1 MANPNDDDGSLRF
14 RITQLEDMIDDTRTA
29 AHIALAQVNALVDVG
44 QGATHEQLAD
54 IAKLIAD
61 ELAKLGG
68 T

>member
-14 RITQLEDMIDDTRTA
+14 RIAQLEDMIDDTRTA
-29 AHIALAQVNALVDVG
+29 AHTALARANALIDHG
-44 QGATHEQLAD
+44 QGATQEQLVDLAQ
-54 IAKLIAD
+54 LLSD

>member
-1 MANPNDDDGSLRF
+1 MANPNDDDGSLRY

-29 AHIALAQVNALVDVG
+29 AHTALTRVNALVAHG
-44 QGATHEQLAD
+44 QGATPEQIED
-54 IAKLIAD
+54 IASLLSD